1 MDNVRER
8 EREIKKRASE
18 IEISIVALRVG
29 QLTGLTDWTDRPTD
43 RPTNKI
49 NLI

>member
-8 EREIKKRASE
+8 ERKSKRASE

-29 QLTGLTDWTDRPTD
+29 QPTGLTNWTDRPTD